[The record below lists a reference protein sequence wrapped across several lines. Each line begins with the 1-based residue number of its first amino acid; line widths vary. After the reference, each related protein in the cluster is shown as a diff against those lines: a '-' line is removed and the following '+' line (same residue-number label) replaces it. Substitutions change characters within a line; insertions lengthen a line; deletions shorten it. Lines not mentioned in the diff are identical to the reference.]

1 MFVSVLGTLPSPCTL
16 NIINMKYILLLIA
29 FPLIMVGCGKK
40 IAYDLNEVK
49 ENDDLR
55 NELYSA
61 IINDQEMLSQF
72 LDQLTGNENGI
83 NQLIMDVEAM
93 QNIFSMQNMYFM
105 AQAKPEIMLTM
116 VNNLAHITK
125 NDSSVRLMMMNLPPM
140 QQIIRDQGRDL
151 ARK

>member
-105 AQAKPEIMLTM
+105 AQAKPEIMLIM

>member
-16 NIINMKYILLLIA
+16 NIKNMKYILLLIA
-29 FPLIMVGCGKK
+29 FPLIMAGCGEK

-55 NELYSA
+55 NELFST

>member
-1 MFVSVLGTLPSPCTL
+1 MFVSVLGALPSPCTL

-29 FPLIMVGCGKK
+29 FPLIMVGCGEK

-55 NELYSA
+55 NELFST